1 MNLIFDYIK
10 RINKKPFETKKSVIQ
25 TQIVEDD
32 NSQNQPE
39 AIELDIDDKNRLINV
54 KTFLEIL
61 KSTLNLG
68 FWPEIE
74 KMKKIIPYLLKILRF
89 DIEYSDRAV

>member
-1 MNLIFDYIK
+1 MNLIFDYIR
-10 RINKKPFETKKSVIQ
+10 RINKKPFETKKTVIQ
-25 TQIVEDD
+25 TQIAEDD
-32 NSQNQPE
+32 NSQNEPE

-68 FWPEIE
+68 FWP
-74 KMKKIIPYLLKILRF
+74 
-89 DIEYSDRAV
+89 